1 MYPSGACGRPERPVT
16 PLSGALGVAA
26 IVLGLLDVFFTVLV
40 YDAYGLVVESGYRVM
55 WHAARW
61 LAGRLPARA
70 SGAVITLAAPVMVVA
85 SILTWMALQVA
96 GFAALYYPGVLDGGI
111 EVGGLPRSFLTAV
124 YFSASTITSLS
135 FGRPLPGEPGYYFL
149 TAAETFTGFAILTV
163 SVTYVLGLYSVVERA
178 GTAWMTMQDHA
189 LILTGQAA
197 RAGVPAEYFG
207 GDGQHLPALWRD
219 SHTALVEYMEGMRR
233 YPLAYYFHTRR
244 RRRSLPSMFA
254 LTGET
259 AAAVRWGLPAGHPAS
274 RDPWLLALLEAYR
287 RSVLEIRKRFLRG
300 ARMPAALTPVPLEQ
314 FLPDWQARR
323 SADGG
328 LQEFL
333 DVTGAMSQLPGPAA
347 AEPGEL
353 AYQRYRDWLTF
364 TVHARAFVDSLS
376 SDFQASAGHGTAP
389 DDGDPLAAALTG
401 GS

>member
-1 MYPSGACGRPERPVT
+1 MT
-16 PLSGALGVAA
+16 PLLGAIGVAA
-26 IVLGLLDVFFTVLV
+26 IALGLLDVFFTVLV

-55 WHAARW
+55 WHAVRW
-61 LAGRLPARA
+61 LARWLPARA

-96 GFAALYYPGVLDGGI
+96 GFAALYYPGVRDGGI
-111 EVGGLPRSFLTAV
+111 EVNGLPRNVLTAV

-178 GTAWMTMQDHA
+178 GTAWMTMQDHM
-189 LILTGQAA
+189 LILTGQAT
-197 RAGVPAEYFG
+197 RTGVPAEYLG
-207 GDGQHLPALWRD
+207 GEGQHLPALWRD

-233 YPLAYYFHTRR
+233 YPMAYYFHTRR

-259 AAAVRWGLPAGHPAS
+259 AAAVRWGLPAGHPAA

-300 ARMPAALTPVPLEQ
+300 ARTPGALTPVPLEQ
-314 FLPDWQARR
+314 FLPDWRARR
-323 SADGG
+323 SADAG

-333 DVTGAMSQLPGPAA
+333 EVTKAMSPLAGPAA
-347 AEPGEL
+347 AEPGDL

-364 TVHARAFVDSLS
+364 TVHARAFVGSLS
-376 SDFQASAGHGTAP
+376 SDFQASAGHGIDP
-389 DDGDPLAAALTG
+389 DDGDALAAALTG
-401 GS
+401 SS